1 MILWQLY
8 GLNPGKCHFMLSGVR
23 ENEQF
28 GLLCNDITLEH
39 SSHEKEIGVTIDSKL
54 SINEHIINICKTAN
68 KKLNALNRIN
78 HYMKQN

>member
-1 MILWQLY
+1 
-8 GLNPGKCHFMLSGVR
+8 MLSGVK

-39 SSHEKEIGVTIDSKL
+39 SSHEKKLGVTIDSKL

-78 HYMKQN
+78 HYETKSKGNIIVILHNL